1 MGAVDDTVIMSP
13 PDRKKVPMPGASP
26 THFVYQTPLG
36 RLTIASDGAALT
48 AIAFGEEKLAGE
60 RRATELTNRAANQ
73 LQEYLAGKRRAFDL
87 PLAPAGTEFQKR
99 VWAALVDIPY
109 GETRSYSDI
118 AAAIGNPR
126 ACRAVGGANNKN
138 PLAIVVPCHRVVG
151 ANGALVGYASGTKIK
166 AFLLDLERRAVAG
179 DAG

>member
-1 MGAVDDTVIMSP
+1 MHAP
-13 PDRKKVPMPGASP
+13 CP

-36 RLTIASDGAALT
+36 RLTIASDGAAIT
-48 AIAFGEEKLAGE
+48 AIAFGEEELPGE
-60 RRATELTNRAANQ
+60 RHATELTNRAANQ

-87 PLAPAGTEFQKR
+87 PLAPAGTEFQKK
-99 VWAALVDIPY
+99 VWAALADIPY

-118 AAAIGNPR
+118 AAAIGSPR
-126 ACRAVGGANNKN
+126 ACRAVGGANNRN
-138 PLAIVVPCHRVVG
+138 PLPIVVPCHRVVG
-151 ANGALVGYASGTKIK
+151 ANGSLVGYASGTKIK